1 MNLFLNYYAFLSLL
15 KNPSGVQLAYLFS
28 EYFNYLPF
36 QMFFKCA
43 NFKFLLCQ
51 VIMSRFFSNSTF
63 NLILLDC
70 WFFKVDRFFS

>member
-15 KNPSGVQLAYLFS
+15 KNPTGVQLAYLFS

-43 NFKFLLCQ
+43 NFKFYF
-51 VIMSRFFSNSTF
+51 VRS
-63 NLILLDC
+63 
-70 WFFKVDRFFS
+70 